1 MAIKQIATFL
11 GPNKGLVTLG
21 DHCYAYSGIVSVANN
36 ELDLLSFHSGKLYV
50 RGEAQFNYAAISNQ
64 DYKYKIYFNNQIVQ
78 QFNHVQ
84 NNPDVITPNVVIPII
99 IPPLTEVRMT
109 AVNTTDTNA
118 LDQIV
123 SFVGRVYG

>member
-1 MAIKQIATFL
+1 MSKKQVATFL

-21 DHCYAYSGIVSVANN
+21 EHCYAYSGLISVAES
-36 ELDLLSFHSGKLYV
+36 ELNLLLFHSGKLYI
-50 RGEAQFNYAAISNQ
+50 RGTAQFNYASVSNQ

-99 IPPLTEVRMT
+99 IPPLTEVKMS
-109 AVNTTDTNA
+109 AVNTTDTA
-118 LDQIV
+118 SLDQIV
-123 SFVGRVYG
+123 SFVGRIY